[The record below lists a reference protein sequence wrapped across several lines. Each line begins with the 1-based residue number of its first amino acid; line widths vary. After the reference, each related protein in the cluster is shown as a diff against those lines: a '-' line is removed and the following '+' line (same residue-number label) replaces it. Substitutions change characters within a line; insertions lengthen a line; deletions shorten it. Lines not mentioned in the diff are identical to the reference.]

1 MDEKNTGKDFL
12 SKMKESLES
21 GEFNSEVADK
31 FNNILDLS
39 QKKSKLGSDKLSE
52 TINKRLDEAGYKQ
65 AESEEEVEK
74 SKKEFDDKMYKI
86 KVDEQI
92 NRLHAELINDYT
104 TLLKVIEN
112 LANNVKDTEKVI
124 NELEQDIK
132 DLDSVKQTIETIKKI
147 KESLT

>member
-1 MDEKNTGKDFL
+1 MDEKNTGNNFL

-52 TINKRLDEAGYKQ
+52 TINKRLDE